1 MAQEQTQQP
10 QSQQDAQ
17 KAQEAAKLDP
27 MAYAKT
33 KAPKEKEKGQE
44 L

>member
-10 QSQQDAQ
+10 QQDAQ

-33 KAPKEKEKGQE
+33 QAPKEKEKGQE